1 MYIKIK
7 FLDSKMTSCV
17 LPLGSGDL
25 LTKIKDGEKLELT
38 PLKFSEI
45 FQLCDKSK
53 VLIQEIDVKEFKG
66 VSAEPAKEPVKEPVT
81 KDVK

>member
-17 LPLGSGDL
+17 LPLGSGDS
-25 LTKIKDGEKLELT
+25 LTKVKDGEKLELT
-38 PLKFSEI
+38 AHKFSEI
-45 FQLCDKSK
+45 FLLCEKSK

-66 VSAEPAKEPVKEPVT
+66 VPVEPTKDKEPVT